1 MILGGGVLRSG
12 GQTKYVMVIDAV
24 GTWCFGVPLGL
35 LTAFVLGVEHS
46 VCLLHALAGRVRAL
60 RPVACGAAAQKV
72 DVCAACLKGMLQN

>member
-35 LTAFVLGVEHS
+35 LTAFVLGWSIPYVYFTLSLEEC
-46 VCLLHALAGRVRAL
+46 VRFGLLLVVLRRRKWMCVQHA
-60 RPVACGAAAQKV
+60 
-72 DVCAACLKGMLQN
+72 